1 MIFCFLGPLGPF
13 FLVIRGLSP
22 YFTSIM
28 QKSDLSFSYPEHL
41 VATERAAV
49 SRVMCVRG
57 GEPSEVTLSHIM
69 TEIGPDDLLVI
80 NETQVLPARVFSQ
93 CGLEV
98 LFIKSLDS
106 LHWQVLTPS
115 RRWPKSQSLTLPEG
129 VEARISQKGLPQVVE
144 LSRPLD
150 ETYFDQHGD
159 VPLPPDIH
167 EARGEKHSRAS
178 DKAAYQT
185 SWAKIKG
192 SLAAPTASLHFSKE
206 DLERIKKRGAQVH
219 TLCLHVGLGTFLP
232 IQSDNLNEHRMHH
245 EWVSVPKDTWNAVQE
260 CRASGGRVWCLG
272 STVTRALES
281 QALNLFKET
290 DEAWVGETD
299 LFIRPGFEFKA
310 TDVLMT
316 NFHQPESTL
325 IAMVMAFAGQQTVL
339 DCYNWAI
346 ERQFRLFSYGDLSV
360 WLKQ

>member
-1 MIFCFLGPLGPF
+1 
-13 FLVIRGLSP
+13 
-22 YFTSIM
+22 M

-57 GEPSEVTLSHIM
+57 GEPSEVTLSHIL

-80 NETQVLPARVFSQ
+80 NETQVLPARVFSL
-93 CGLEV
+93 CGIEV
-98 LFIKSLDS
+98 LFIKSLNP
-106 LHWQVLTPS
+106 LHWQVLTPM
-115 RRWPKSQSLTLPEG
+115 RRWPKSQVLVLPEG
-129 VEARISQKGLPQVVE
+129 VEARISQGGLPQVVE
-144 LSRPLD
+144 LSSPLS

-159 VPLPPDIH
+159 VPLPPYIH
-167 EARGEKHSRAS
+167 EARGEKHSRLI
-178 DKAAYQT
+178 DKEAYQT

-192 SLAAPTASLHFSKE
+192 SLAAPTASLHFSIE
-206 DLERIKKRGAQVH
+206 DLERIKKRGAQVQ

-232 IQSDNLNEHRMHH
+232 IHSHNLSEHRMHH
-245 EWVSVPKDTWNAVQE
+245 EWVSVPKATWSAVQE
-260 CRASGGRVWCLG
+260 CRQSGGRVWCLG

-281 QALNLFKET
+281 QALGLFQET

-299 LFIRPGFEFKA
+299 LFIRPGFEFRA

-325 IAMVMAFAGQQTVL
+325 IAMVMAFSSPQIVL

-360 WLKQ
+360 WQKK